1 MKCFRIFHLIWK
13 NYKILTRKVE
23 LWIFFTCF
31 THENISY
38 KHFSMENKLTNIGF
52 HILSIWDG
60 TNFEDFHLSGNFIKL
75 IALIYEECIL
85 ILHLVLY

>member
-1 MKCFRIFHLIWK
+1 
-13 NYKILTRKVE
+13 
-23 LWIFFTCF
+23 
-31 THENISY
+31 
-38 KHFSMENKLTNIGF
+38 MENKLTNIGF

-75 IALIYEECIL
+75 IALVYEECIL